1 MRTVR
6 RINHPASPDT
16 RTGQRRR
23 ALGCCAALGLALA
36 AGPGWSE
43 DYERGRQLY
52 ENHCQ
57 ACHSSLLHSPLSGR
71 IKSFRELQSQVSS
84 WSTHAAKDWSVE
96 EVNDVSYYLDRTFYH
111 FGVRDE

>member
-6 RINHPASPDT
+6 RNKQPIST
-16 RTGQRRR
+16 RIGATYR
-23 ALGCCAALGLALA
+23 ALGGLAAMGLTLA
-36 AGPGWSE
+36 PSPGWSE

-57 ACHSSLLHSPLSGR
+57 ACHSSLLHSPLKGR